1 MWLYIPSYQHSQES
15 GGLTLELET
24 LSELERS
31 LTLRGK
37 HRAPAFW
44 RRELRKDCWTWLRSF
59 LQLSNSRQKS
69 LLEKQMDSLADSPV
83 SLGRFRVRA
92 KGNLTKK
99 GETYGPRR
107 SDSFAQ
113 YSPDGS
119 SWKTSQI
126 SLLTNTSAEFLEI
139 WPKAASISSMKA
151 SPPRRRAHRTGASV
165 FSFLPSIHR
174 LDNQAGK
181 QWPTMTAG
189 DHYNPNHKDDHDVK
203 RGLLRGVVTN
213 WPTPAARDFRGLDSP
228 GKQNYHK
235 PPRMYFTAS
244 GNSRPAQTTQHG
256 GMFSETIQNSPRQP
270 VNTNHQHDHKC
281 LRLNPRV
288 VEWMMLG
295 KSKIGWL
302 L

>member
-1 MWLYIPSYQHSQES
+1 MWIYIPSYQHSQES

-59 LQLSNSRQKS
+59 LQLSNSQQNS
-69 LLEKQMDSLADSPV
+69 LLEKQMDSWADSPA
-83 SLGRFRVRA
+83 SLGRFRASA

-151 SPPRRRAHRTGASV
+151 SRPRRRAHRTGASV

-174 LDNQAGK
+174 LDNQ
-181 QWPTMTAG
+181 TG
-189 DHYNPNHKDDHDVK
+189 D
-203 RGLLRGVVTN
+203 R
-213 WPTPAARDFRGLDSP
+213 WPTPVASDFKGLDTP
-228 GKQNYHK
+228 GKQNRHK
-235 PPRMYFTAS
+235 APRMYFTAS
-244 GNSRPAQTTQHG
+244 GNSRPAQTIQHG
-256 GMFSETIQNSPRQP
+256 EKYLETFQNSPRQP

-281 LRLNPRV
+281 LSLNPRF
-288 VEWMMLG
+288 VEWLMLG